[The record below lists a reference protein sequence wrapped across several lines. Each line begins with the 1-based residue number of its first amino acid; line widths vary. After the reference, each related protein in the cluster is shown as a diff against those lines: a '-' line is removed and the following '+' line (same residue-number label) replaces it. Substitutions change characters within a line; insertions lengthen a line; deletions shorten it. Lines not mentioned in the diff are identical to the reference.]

1 MMLRVGVVGCGAI
14 GSEIARAIDSGLV
27 RAELVGI
34 NDARSDA
41 AGRLARS
48 LERPPLILPLDQLVD
63 AVQLVVE
70 ATAKDAAPAVIRA
83 ALERGRDVVVLSVGG
98 LLGCADEAC
107 ALAEANGA
115 RIYVP
120 SGAIAGLD
128 AVKAA
133 AVVKIDRVTLTT
145 RKPPRGLAGAPH
157 VVAKGIDLASV
168 REPTQ
173 IFSGAARDAIPA
185 FPANV
190 NVAAALSLAG
200 IGADATRVQV
210 VADPTSDKNVH
221 EIEVE
226 GEFGRLAIRIEN
238 VPSPANPKTSYMAAL
253 SAIALLRRLTATL
266 VVGT

>member
-1 MMLRVGVVGCGAI
+1 MLRVGVVGCGAI
-14 GSEIARAIDSGLV
+14 GSEVARAIDSGLV
-27 RAELVGI
+27 RAELVGVH
-34 NDARSDA
+34 DLRDEVAS
-41 AGRLARS
+41 RLANALEHPPRVLS
-48 LERPPLILPLDQLVD
+48 LESLVD

-70 ATAKDAAPAVIRA
+70 ATAKDVAPLVIRA
-83 ALERGRDVVVLSVGG
+83 AVERGRDVVVLSVGG
-98 LLGCADEAC
+98 LLGCLDEVRT
-107 ALAEANGA
+107 LAERRGA
-115 RIYVP
+115 HIYVP
-120 SGAIAGLD
+120 TGAIAGLD

-133 AVVKIDRVTLTT
+133 AVARIDRVTLTT

-157 VVAKGIDLASV
+157 IVATGIDLTGI
-168 REPTQ
+168 REPTV
-173 IFSGAARDAIPA
+173 IFSGSARDAVPA

-226 GEFGRLAIRIEN
+226 GEFGRLSIRIEN
-238 VPSPANPKTSYMAAL
+238 VPSPSNPKTSYMAAL

>member
-1 MMLRVGVVGCGAI
+1 MLRVGVIGCGAI
-14 GSEIARAIDSGLV
+14 GSEIAKALDSGSIRAQLIGLHDV
-27 RAELVGI
+27 RGDVATRLAG
-34 NDARSDA
+34 SL
-41 AGRLARS
+41 AGRPRVLS
-48 LERPPLILPLDQLVD
+48 MEQLVE
-63 AVQLVVE
+63 AAQLVVE
-70 ATAKDAAPAVIRA
+70 ATAKDAAPPVIRA
-83 ALERGRDVVVLSVGG
+83 ALELGRDVMVLSVGG
-98 LLGCADEAC
+98 LLGCLDAMC
-107 ALAEANGA
+107 ALAETRGA

-120 SGAIAGLD
+120 TGAIAGLD

-133 AVVKIDRVTLTT
+133 AVARIDRVTLTT

-157 VVAKGIDLASV
+157 VVAQGIDLATI
-168 REPTQ
+168 REPTT
-173 IFSGAARDAIPA
+173 IFSGTARDAVPA

-190 NVAAALSLAG
+190 NVAASLSLAG
-200 IGADATRVQV
+200 IGADATCVQV

-238 VPSPANPKTSYMAAL
+238 LPSPANPKTSYMAAL

>member
-1 MMLRVGVVGCGAI
+1 MLRIGVVGCGAI

-27 RAELVGI
+27 RAELIGLHDVRG
-34 NDARSDA
+34 DVAK
-41 AGRLARS
+41 RLASS
-48 LERPPLILPLDQLVD
+48 LAGQPRVLSMEQLVE
-63 AVQLVVE
+63 AAQLVVE
-70 ATAKDAAPAVIRA
+70 ATAKDTAPPVIRA
-83 ALERGRDVVVLSVGG
+83 TLAQGRDVMVLSVGG
-98 LLGCADEAC
+98 LLGCVDEMC
-107 ALAEANGA
+107 GLAEARGA

-120 SGAIAGLD
+120 TGAIAGLD

-133 AVVKIDRVTLTT
+133 AVARIDRVTLTT

-157 VVAKGIDLASV
+157 LAATGFDLAGI
-168 REPTQ
+168 REPTA
-173 IFSGAARDAIPA
+173 IFTGSAREAVPA

-200 IGADATRVQV
+200 IGADATCVQV

-221 EIEVE
+221 EIEVD
-226 GEFGRLAIRIEN
+226 GEFGRLTIRIEN
-238 VPSPANPKTSYMAAL
+238 VPSPTNPKTSYMAAL

>member
-1 MMLRVGVVGCGAI
+1 MMLRLGVVGCGAI

-27 RAELVGI
+27 RAELVGVH
-34 NDARSDA
+34 DVRA
-41 AGRLARS
+41 AAAAELARS
-48 LERPPLILPLDQLVD
+48 LSHPPRVLSLDHLVE
-63 AVQLVVE
+63 AAQLVVE
-70 ATAKDAAPAVIRA
+70 ATAKDAAPPVIRA
-83 ALERGRDVVVLSVGG
+83 ALELGRDVMVLSVGG
-98 LLGCADEAC
+98 LLGCLDEMC
-107 ALAEANGA
+107 ALAETHGA
-115 RIYVP
+115 HIYVP
-120 SGAIAGLD
+120 TGAIAGLD

-133 AVVKIDRVTLTT
+133 AVARIDRVTLTT
-145 RKPPRGLAGAPH
+145 RKPPRGLAGAPY
-157 VVAKGIDLASV
+157 VMAQGINLASI
-168 REPTQ
+168 RESTT
-173 IFSGAARDAIPA
+173 IFSGTARDAVPA

-221 EIEVE
+221 EIEVD
-226 GEFGRLAIRIEN
+226 GEFGRLTIRIEN